1 MSYARELFLSAAPV
15 FPDDNTGDY
24 LDDDENND
32 EFSKVGS
39 EERGDDEAESKR
51 GWNHEGREGP
61 KLSAGAGDERVAI
74 EKHNRLKVMFD
85 SSRAKWLTGGLPLM
99 DCQSCGAIRP
109 PGYKPLVCQCVF
121 ADKTAGKQWTS

>member
-1 MSYARELFLSAAPV
+1 MSHAGELFMSAAPV

-39 EERGDDEAESKR
+39 EERGDDEAESER

-61 KLSAGAGDERVAI
+61 KLAAGAGDERVAI

-85 SSRAKWLTGGLPLM
+85 SSRAKWLTGAYH
-99 DCQSCGAIRP
+99 SSIVKACG
-109 PGYKPLVCQCVF
+109 GYSPTRL
-121 ADKTAGKQWTS
+121 